1 MSTAL
6 QILEKY
12 WGHNQFRPL
21 QEGIIDAV
29 LAKKDVLALLPT
41 GGGKSICFQVPALL
55 KDGMCLVISPLIA
68 LMQDQVSNLQEKGI
82 DAAVIH
88 SGMPFMAVKE
98 TLQAATS
105 GAYKFLYLSPE
116 RIESNLFKEY
126 LPALDIS
133 LIAVDE
139 AHCIAQWGYDFRPPY
154 LRIAALRNE
163 LPGVPVIALTASAT
177 KDVETA
183 ILEKLAFKD
192 PLIFRQP
199 YKRPA
204 LSYSYFEV
212 ESKINKT
219 LDIINNVKGSGIVYC
234 NTRKQTKDIA
244 ELLQL
249 QKISAD
255 FYHAGLSAEDRQ
267 VKQKKWMTGDTRM
280 MVCTSAFGMGIDKDD
295 VRTVIHYEMPDCLE
309 NYYQEAG
316 RAGRDGKKAYAV
328 LLATKAD
335 ITKARNL
342 HETRFPAI
350 SIIKSIY
357 QSLAN
362 YLQLPVGIGEGGYYD
377 FNLLEFC
384 NNFKLDLAVVT
395 QTLKVLEQEGHIQFS
410 ENIFLPTQVCFTCSK
425 ESLENFEE
433 AYPAFEPLIKALL
446 RSYQGIFDNRIS
458 IFEKRMAGI
467 CKQSI
472 EAVQNQLQ
480 QLAAMGIIEYL
491 PQKETPQIHFL
502 VNRAPAA
509 FLHIDQDLY
518 LSKKEA
524 FTTRINTLINFA
536 INPACCRSVFIGNY
550 FGDTDKSTCG
560 ICDYCLAQKKT
571 KLQSAAFTSIE
582 QQLYASLTRSPS
594 PIDQLLI
601 TLGKDKEEEIWEVIR
616 FLESE
621 NRLILKEDG
630 TIQLV

>member
-1 MSTAL
+1 MSTPL

-12 WGHNQFRPL
+12 WGHDQFRPL
-21 QEGIIDAV
+21 QADIIDTV
-29 LAKKDVLALLPT
+29 LAQKDVLALLPT

-55 KDGMCLVISPLIA
+55 QDGMCLVISPLIA
-68 LMQDQVSNLQEKGI
+68 LMQDQVNNLQEKGI
-82 DAAVIH
+82 EAAVIH
-88 SGMPFMAVKE
+88 SGMPFSAVKE
-98 TLQAATS
+98 TLQACTS

-154 LRIAALRNE
+154 LRIAALRTE
-163 LPGVPVIALTASAT
+163 LPSVPVIALTASAT
-177 KDVETA
+177 KDVESD
-183 ILEKLAFKD
+183 IIEKLAFKD
-192 PLIFRQP
+192 YSIFRQP

-219 LDIINNVKGSGIVYC
+219 LDIINNVKGGGIVYC

-249 QKISAD
+249 QKINAD
-255 FYHAGLSAEDRQ
+255 YYHAGVSADERQ
-267 VKQKKWMTGDTRM
+267 QKQKKWMIGETRI

-295 VRTVIHYEMPDCLE
+295 VRTVIHYDMPDCLE

-335 ITKARNL
+335 IIKARNL

-350 SIIKSIY
+350 EVIKNIY
-357 QSLAN
+357 QSIAN
-362 YLQLPVGIGEGGYYD
+362 YLQLPVGIGEGGYFN

-384 NNFKLDLAVVT
+384 NNFKLDLILVT

-410 ENIFLPTQVCFTCSK
+410 ENIFLPSQVCFTCSK
-425 ESLENFEE
+425 ESLENFEQ

-458 IFEKRMAGI
+458 VFEKRMAGI

-472 EAVQNQLQ
+472 DEIQKQLQ
-480 QLAAMGIIEYL
+480 QLAAMGMIEYL

-502 VNRAPAA
+502 LNRAPAA
-509 FLHIDQDLY
+509 FLHIDKDQY
-518 LSKKEA
+518 LKRKEA
-524 FTTRINTLINFA
+524 FTTRINSLIRFA
-536 INPACCRSVFIGNY
+536 TNPGCCRSVFIGNY
-550 FGDTDKSTCG
+550 FGDIDKNNCG
-560 ICDYCLAQKKT
+560 ICDYCLSIKKNKIDANT
-571 KLQSAAFTSIE
+571 FTSIE
-582 QQLYASLTRSPS
+582 KQLSV
-594 PIDQLLI
+594 LLSKTPTPMGSI
-601 TLGKDKEEEIWEVIR
+601 FVALAKEDKEAVWEVIY
-616 FLESE
+616 FLEAE
-621 NRLILKEDG
+621 NRLIMNEDG

>member
-41 GGGKSICFQVPALL
+41 GGGKSICYQVPALL

-88 SGMPFMAVKE
+88 SGMPYMAVKE

-183 ILEKLAFKD
+183 IIEKLAFRD

-219 LDIINNVKGSGIVYC
+219 IEIINNVKGSGIVYC

-267 VKQKKWMTGDTRM
+267 GKQKKWMTGDTRM

-410 ENIFLPTQVCFTCSK
+410 ENIFLPTQVCFTASK
-425 ESLENFEE
+425 ESLENFEQ

-446 RSYQGIFDNRIS
+446 RTYQGIFDNRIS
-458 IFEKRMAGI
+458 VFEKRLGAICRLDVLGI
-467 CKQSI
+467 
-472 EAVQNQLQ
+472 QNQLQ

-536 INPACCRSVFIGNY
+536 INPGSCRSVFIGNY
-550 FGDTDKSTCG
+550 FGDTDKSSCG
-560 ICDYCLAQKKT
+560 ICDYCLAQKKI
-571 KLQSAAFTSIE
+571 KLESAAFTSIE
-582 QQLYASLTRSPS
+582 QQLYALLTTSPS
-594 PIDQLLI
+594 PISQLLI
-601 TLGKDKEEEIWEVIR
+601 TIGKEQEEEAWEVIR

-621 NRLILKEDG
+621 NKLIMNENG
-630 TIQLV
+630 TIQLA

>member
-88 SGMPFMAVKE
+88 SGMPYMAVKE

-183 ILEKLAFKD
+183 IIEKLAFKN

-219 LDIINNVKGSGIVYC
+219 IEIINNVKGSGIVYC

-249 QKISAD
+249 QKINAD
-255 FYHAGLSAEDRQ
+255 YYHAGVSADERQ
-267 VKQKKWMTGDTRM
+267 QKQKKWMIGETRI

-295 VRTVIHYEMPDCLE
+295 VRTVIHYDMPDCLE

-357 QSLAN
+357 QYLAN

-536 INPACCRSVFIGNY
+536 INPGCCRSVFIGNY

-571 KLQSAAFTSIE
+571 KLESAAFTSIE

>member
-29 LAKKDVLALLPT
+29 LAEKDVLALLPT

-55 KDGMCLVISPLIA
+55 KNGMCLVISPLIA

-88 SGMPFMAVKE
+88 SGMPYMAVKE

-183 ILEKLAFKD
+183 IIEKLAFKN

-219 LDIINNVKGSGIVYC
+219 IEIINNVKGSGIVYC

-335 ITKARNL
+335 ITKGRNL

-357 QSLAN
+357 QYLAN

-560 ICDYCLAQKKT
+560 ICDYCLAQKKI
-571 KLQSAAFTSIE
+571 KLESAAFSSLE
-582 QQLYASLTRSPS
+582 QQLYALLSTS
-594 PIDQLLI
+594 PIPISQLLI
-601 TLGKDKEEEIWEVIR
+601 AIGKVQEEEAWEVIR

>member
-82 DAAVIH
+82 EAAVIH
-88 SGMPFMAVKE
+88 SGMPYMAVKE

-183 ILEKLAFKD
+183 IIEKLAFKN

-219 LDIINNVKGSGIVYC
+219 IEIINNVKGSGIVYC

-357 QSLAN
+357 QYLAN

-550 FGDTDKSTCG
+550 FGDTDKSSCG

-571 KLQSAAFTSIE
+571 KLESAAFTSIE